1 MKRNYSELSNGYCES
16 PNGHS
21 ELSNGHNELP
31 NGHNELPNGYIE
43 SIHRGV
49 ETVRTFKG
57 KMSVS
62 DGKAPVEEKLK
73 QLNEQIHSAEAVV
86 IGAGAGLSTSAG
98 LTYSGERFEKYF
110 GDFSQKYGIRDMYSG
125 GFYPF
130 PDDETRWAWWSRHIY
145 VNRYVYP
152 PRPVYSVLLDL
163 VKDKDYF
170 VITTN
175 VDHQFQK
182 AGFDKERL
190 FYTQGDYGL
199 WQCSTPCHKRTY
211 DNKGKVVKMLLSQ
224 GFAIGEN
231 SDLIV
236 PVTENGETDYSMLS
250 MKIPSGLIP
259 YCPVCGE
266 PMTMNLRSD
275 DTFVEDEGWYKA
287 SAAYAQFLENHRD
300 KRVLY
305 LELGVGANT
314 PVIVKYPFWQETYD
328 NDKAFY
334 ACLNYGEAYC
344 PEEIADRSICINGDI
359 MEILSKYVN
368 AE

>member
-1 MKRNYSELSNGYCES
+1 MNQNY
-16 PNGHS
+16 
-21 ELSNGHNELP
+21 NET
-31 NGHNELPNGYIE
+31 PNGYLE
-43 SIHRGV
+43 SINKGIQTARKLSGHMTRG
-49 ETVRTFKG
+49 KG
-57 KMSVS
+57 TK
-62 DGKAPVEEKLK
+62 EERVKILTEE
-73 QLNEQIHSAEAVV
+73 LRNADAIV

-98 LTYSGERFEKYF
+98 FTYSGERFEKYF
-110 GDFSQKYGIRDMYSG
+110 GDFKAKYNIRDMYTG

-145 VNRYVYP
+145 VNRYVLP
-152 PRPVYSVLLDL
+152 PKPVYNRLLDL

-199 WQCSTPCHKRTY
+199 WQCSVPCHKRTY

-224 GFAIGEN
+224 GFAIGQN
-231 SDLIV
+231 SELTA
-236 PVTENGETDYSMLS
+236 PVLENGETDFSMLS
-250 MKIPSGLIP
+250 TRIPSGLVP

-275 DTFVEDEGWYKA
+275 DTFVEDEGWRRA
-287 SAAYAQFLENHRD
+287 SAAYAEFLKSHRN
-300 KRVLY
+300 KCTLY

-314 PVIVKYPFWQETYD
+314 PVIIKYPFWHEAYAND
-328 NDKAFY
+328 NAFY
-334 ACLNYGEAYC
+334 ACINYSEAFC
-344 PEEIADRSICINGDI
+344 PEEIKDKSVCIDGDI
-359 MEILSKYVN
+359 GDVLGEIS
-368 AE
+368 